1 MTHNDSDPADSPD
14 SPDSPNSPNSP
25 DSPLPETITIEL
37 PLPKLANSP
46 SSQTSPQALAL
57 ANPLNLSHATAPT
70 LTFQIPKRRRTFKA
84 IKNSPNTLAGKLSAP
99 SKLASFATIATLL
112 VWIAVLAAGLI
123 VFHFAM
129 PDPHLTALRW
139 LMMSFLVILWAV
151 FGSIFVVLVQLEK
164 RSQ

>member
-1 MTHNDSDPADSPD
+1 MSDSPD
-14 SPDSPNSPNSP
+14 SPDSPNSPDSP
-25 DSPLPETITIEL
+25 DNSLPETITIEL

-57 ANPLNLSHATAPT
+57 ANPLNLSHATATT
-70 LTFQIPKRRRTFKA
+70 LTFHQIPKRRSTFKA
-84 IKNSPNTLAGKLSAP
+84 IKNSPNALAGKLSAP

-139 LMMSFLVILWAV
+139 LMMGFLVILWTA